1 VSRNI
6 TTVEV
11 GTVIGALQRQIANA
25 FALYINYKR
34 YHWRVYGPLFRDL
47 HLMFDDHAEAV
58 LATID
63 ELGERVRILGGE
75 PVATLEEII
84 DAKSVLAPAT
94 KERAV
99 RTMIDEAAANH
110 RRVIAEMRDGVEV
123 AQRAG
128 DPGTTDLFTRLVQVH
143 EKQEWFLREVVAP
156 APDGLVQRADRP
168 E

>member
-1 VSRNI
+1 MSRNI

-84 DAKSVLAPAT
+84 DAKSVLAPPT
-94 KERAV
+94 KESSQ
-99 RTMIDEAAANH
+99 TID
-110 RRVIAEMRDGVEV
+110 
-123 AQRAG
+123 
-128 DPGTTDLFTRLVQVH
+128 P
-143 EKQEWFLREVVAP
+143 WP
-156 APDGLVQRADRP
+156 APTMVAYTT
-168 E
+168 